1 MDVICE
7 DSINGMAMDYFITYT
22 IKDKIALLQGLTES
36 LLTGQ
41 IVRVKT
47 SRDSETEFS
56 PKVDNSLMY
65 QRLCNSIVNDGSFD
79 LTDPVQAACINNLRQ
94 SSTRVRFNTDRNF

>member
-1 MDVICE
+1 
-7 DSINGMAMDYFITYT
+7 MAMDYFITYDMA
-22 IKDKIALLQGLTES
+22 DKIALLQGITES

-56 PKVDNSLMY
+56 PNVDNSLMY
-65 QRLCNSIVNDGSFD
+65 QRLCDSISNDLNFNENDPIQLACRNNRRQGITRPNFGGAYGSGNHH
-79 LTDPVQAACINNLRQ
+79 VY
-94 SSTRVRFNTDRNF
+94 